1 MHVIGRLV
9 EPIWTR
15 IQLPCRIFST
25 MTTNVYKLSGGNCVE
40 PKWRSDDC
48 VQTEWRRLS
57 GDKLSETAGV
67 EENGDGF
74 EKLGEDG
81 WSGEKLG
88 EDGWSGE
95 NEDGFAKLGETTG
108 VERTVRCSK
117 TKSRSSGN
125 MLWKWALYQ

>member
-1 MHVIGRLV
+1 
-9 EPIWTR
+9 
-15 IQLPCRIFST
+15 

-57 GDKLSETAGV
+57 GDKLSETGGV

-81 WSGEKLG
+81 WSGEKLS
-88 EDGWSGE
+88 EESWVTE
-95 NEDGFAKLGETTG
+95 NVYELGETTG
-108 VERTVRCSK
+108 V
-117 TKSRSSGN
+117 KSDGFKDLARQN
-125 MLWKWALYQ
+125 LYLFYKQTS